1 MRRVLFLMTSSMLF
15 FIGALAQDQGPDIER
30 YLARVEKGE
39 ADAVRSEISSL
50 LSKYP
55 NNPDVLYLQGVL
67 TTDGTEA
74 VRIYQSIVDNFPKSE
89 RADDALYKVY
99 QFYYAIGLYRTAEI
113 KLNQLKTDYPQ
124 SRYVAS
130 VVQSDTKSLPEE
142 NENPDL
148 QQPTQGKVAQNP
160 PALPQADKPTLP
172 ESEPSRPAV
181 EERGQYTLQVGAFTQ
196 QVNAEKQKL
205 FFEDLGYS
213 VEVINKVRDSR
224 ALFVVL
230 VGDYRAPD
238 EAKTKGEEFKKK
250 YNINSMTV
258 TR

>member
-1 MRRVLFLMTSSMLF
+1 MRRALFLVVSSVLFHM
-15 FIGALAQDQGPDIER
+15 GALAQDQGPDIER

-39 ADAVRSEISSL
+39 ADAVRPEISSL

-67 TTDGTEA
+67 TTDGIEA

-124 SRYVAS
+124 SKYVAS
-130 VVQSDTKSLPEE
+130 VVQSDTKNLPEE
-142 NENPDL
+142 KENPDP
-148 QQPTQGKVAQNP
+148 QRPTPAVQNP
-160 PALPQADKPTLP
+160 PMQPQAAKPALP
-172 ESEPSRPAV
+172 ESEPSHTVV
-181 EERGQYTLQVGAFTQ
+181 EERGQYTLQVGAFSQ

-230 VGDYRAPD
+230 VGTYRTPD
-238 EAKTKGEEFKKK
+238 GAKTKGEEFKKK

-258 TR
+258 MR

>member
-1 MRRVLFLMTSSMLF
+1 MRRVLFLMISTMLF
-15 FIGALAQDQGPDIER
+15 FMGALAQDQAPDIER

-39 ADAVRSEISSL
+39 SEAVRSEISSL

-124 SRYVAS
+124 SKYVAS
-130 VVQSDTKSLPEE
+130 VVQSDTKNLPEE
-142 NENPDL
+142 KENPDL
-148 QQPTQGKVAQNP
+148 PRSTPVVQNP
-160 PALPQADKPTLP
+160 PIQPQDEKPTLP
-172 ESEPSRPAV
+172 ESEPLHSV
-181 EERGQYTLQVGAFTQ
+181 VGERGQYTLQVGAFSQ

-230 VGDYRAPD
+230 VGIYRTSD